1 MWVSPFFSA
10 NVGVPFVNRV
20 SLSRRPANVG
30 GPFVFQQMWVSPL
43 FLRPFVPPLCLL
55 RARILNDHVRSH
67 TAGIPEKSRQ
77 VVTENILSNRLHRAG
92 KVRYPARSIINHAQS
107 VQLANSFAAKVYVT

>member
-1 MWVSPFFSA
+1 MWVSPLFFSKC
-10 NVGVPFVNRV
+10 GCPLCSIPFV
-20 SLSRRPANVG
+20 PNVG
-30 GPFVFQQMWVSPL
+30 GPFVL
-43 FLRPFVPPLCLL
+43 IPFVPLLCFL

>member
-1 MWVSPFFSA
+1 M
-10 NVGVPFVNRV
+10 
-20 SLSRRPANVG
+20 G
-30 GPFVFQQMWVSPL
+30 GPFVL
-43 FLRPFVPPLCLL
+43 IPFVPLLCFL

-67 TAGIPEKSRQ
+67 TAGIPEKSLQ